1 MDAKG
6 MEALKA
12 RFADIALKP
21 NARTME
27 EVEQYIIEK
36 WGAFR
41 VKITETELMVHYKAA
56 CEFAEMMGRDTTNFQ
71 DDIRR
76 YRLPNT
82 NKIHVI
88 LGMNSEYM
96 TAENGM
102 KYYQALCLIKG
113 LTQEDIDTKNERWL
127 QYMLLL
133 EMAKDWEE
141 KDQNFMEEQ
150 KAMLRERGVEVE

>member
-1 MDAKG
+1 MSALD
-6 MEALKA
+6 ALKA
-12 RFADIALKP
+12 KFADVKVEP

-27 EVEQYIIEK
+27 EVLQYIEEN

-41 VKITETELMVHYKAA
+41 VMIAESELMVHYREAKA
-56 CEFAEMMGRDTTNFQ
+56 FAKMLGKDVTDFQ

-76 YRLPNT
+76 YRLPHT
-82 NKIHVI
+82 NKIHVV

-133 EMAKDWEE
+133 DMAKDWEV
-141 KDQNFMEEQ
+141 KDEIFLKEQ
-150 KAMLRERGVEVE
+150 AAMLKERGVEIE

>member
-1 MDAKG
+1 MSALD
-6 MEALKA
+6 ALKA
-12 RFADIALKP
+12 KFADVELEA

-27 EVEQYIIEK
+27 EVVQYIEEN

-41 VKITETELMVHYKAA
+41 VMIAESELMVHYKEALK
-56 CEFAEMMGRDTTNFQ
+56 FAKMLGRDVTDFQ

-76 YRLPNT
+76 YRLPHT
-82 NKIHVI
+82 NKIHVV

-127 QYMLLL
+127 QYMLLRD
-133 EMAKDWEE
+133 MAKDWEE
-141 KDQNFMEEQ
+141 KDANFLKEQ
-150 KAMLRERGVEVE
+150 AAMLKERGVEIE

>member
-1 MDAKG
+1 MSALD
-6 MEALKA
+6 ALKA
-12 RFADIALKP
+12 KFADVKVEP
-21 NARTME
+21 NAKTME
-27 EVEQYIIEK
+27 EVLQYIEEN

-41 VKITETELMVHYKAA
+41 VMIAESELMVHYKEAKA
-56 CEFAEMMGRDTTNFQ
+56 FAQMLGKDVTDFQ

-76 YRLPNT
+76 YRLPHT
-82 NKIHVI
+82 NKIHVV

-133 EMAKDWEE
+133 DMAKDWEV
-141 KDQNFMEEQ
+141 KDEIFLKEQ
-150 KAMLRERGVEVE
+150 ASMLKERGVEIE

>member
-1 MDAKG
+1 MSALD
-6 MEALKA
+6 ALKA
-12 RFADIALKP
+12 KFADVKVEA

-27 EVEQYIIEK
+27 EVVQYIEEN

-41 VKITETELMVHYKAA
+41 VMIAESELMVHYKEAVH
-56 CEFAEMMGRDTTNFQ
+56 FAELMGKDVTNFQ

-76 YRLPNT
+76 YRLPHT
-82 NKIHVI
+82 NKIHVV

-133 EMAKDWEE
+133 DMAKDWEE
-141 KDQNFMEEQ
+141 KDANFLKEQ
-150 KAMLRERGVEVE
+150 KEMLKERGVEVE

>member
-1 MDAKG
+1 MNG
-6 MEALKA
+6 IEALKA
-12 RFADIALKP
+12 KFADIEMKP
-21 NARTME
+21 NAKTME
-27 EVEQYIIEK
+27 EVEQYIIDK

-41 VKITETELMVHYKAA
+41 VKITETELMAHYKAA
-56 CEFAEMMGRDTTNFQ
+56 CEFAKMMGRDATNMQ

-82 NKIHVI
+82 NKIHVV

-133 EMAKDWEE
+133 DMAKDWEE
-141 KDQNFMEEQ
+141 KDQIFLAEQ
-150 KAMLRERGVEVE
+150 EAMLKERGVEME

>member
-1 MDAKG
+1 MSALD
-6 MEALKA
+6 ALKA
-12 RFADIALKP
+12 KFADVKVEP

-27 EVEQYIIEK
+27 EVLQYIEEN

-41 VKITETELMVHYKAA
+41 VMIAESELMVHYREAKA
-56 CEFAEMMGRDTTNFQ
+56 FAKMLGKDVTDFQ

-76 YRLPNT
+76 YRLPHT
-82 NKIHVI
+82 NKIHVV

-133 EMAKDWEE
+133 DMEKDWEV
-141 KDQNFMEEQ
+141 KDEIFLKEQ
-150 KAMLRERGVEVE
+150 AAMLKERGVEIE

>member
-1 MDAKG
+1 MSG
-6 MEALKA
+6 LEALKA
-12 RFADIALKP
+12 KFADVEVKP

-27 EVEQYIIEK
+27 EVVQYIEEN

-41 VKITETELMVHYKAA
+41 VKITESELMVHYKEAVA
-56 CEFAEMMGRDTTNFQ
+56 FAKMMGKDVTDFQ

-82 NKIHVI
+82 NKIHVV

-113 LTQEDIDTKNERWL
+113 LTEEDIETKNERWL
-127 QYMLLL
+127 QYMMLLDL
-133 EMAKDWEE
+133 AKKWEAQ
-141 KDQNFMEEQ
+141 DANFLAEQ
-150 KAMLRERGVEVE
+150 KEMLKERGVEVE

>member
-1 MDAKG
+1 MNG
-6 MEALKA
+6 IEALKA
-12 RFADIALKP
+12 KFADIEMKP
-21 NARTME
+21 NAKTME
-27 EVEQYIIEK
+27 EVEQYIIDK

-41 VKITETELMVHYKAA
+41 VKITETELMAHYKAA
-56 CEFAEMMGRDTTNFQ
+56 CEFAKMMGRDATNMQ

-82 NKIHVI
+82 NKIHVV

-133 EMAKDWEE
+133 DMAKDWEE
-141 KDQNFMEEQ
+141 KDQIFLAEQ
-150 KAMLRERGVEVE
+150 EAMLKERGVEVE

>member
-1 MDAKG
+1 MSALD
-6 MEALKA
+6 ALKA
-12 RFADIALKP
+12 KFADVELEA

-27 EVEQYIIEK
+27 EVVQYIEEN

-41 VKITETELMVHYKAA
+41 VMISESELMVHYKEALK
-56 CEFAEMMGRDTTNFQ
+56 FAKMLGRDVTDFQ

-76 YRLPNT
+76 YRLPHT
-82 NKIHVI
+82 NKIHVV

-127 QYMLLL
+127 QYMLLRD
-133 EMAKDWEE
+133 MAKDWEE
-141 KDQNFMEEQ
+141 KDANFLKEQ
-150 KAMLRERGVEVE
+150 AAMLKERGVEIE

>member
-1 MDAKG
+1 MSSLD
-6 MEALKA
+6 ALKA
-12 RFADIALKP
+12 KFADVEVKP

-27 EVEQYIIEK
+27 EVVQYIEEN

-41 VKITETELMVHYKAA
+41 VKITESELMVHYKEAVA
-56 CEFAEMMGRDTTNFQ
+56 FAKMMGKDVTDFQ

-82 NKIHVI
+82 NKIHVV

-113 LTQEDIDTKNERWL
+113 LTEEDIETKNERWL
-127 QYMLLL
+127 QYMMLLDL
-133 EMAKDWEE
+133 AKKWEAQ
-141 KDQNFMEEQ
+141 DANFLAEQ
-150 KAMLRERGVEVE
+150 KEMLKERGVEVE

>member
-1 MDAKG
+1 MSALD
-6 MEALKA
+6 ELKA
-12 RFADIALKP
+12 KFADVKVEA

-27 EVEQYIIEK
+27 EVVQYIEEN

-41 VKITETELMVHYKAA
+41 VMITESELMVHYKEAVA
-56 CEFAEMMGRDTTNFQ
+56 FAKMMGKDVTDFQ

-82 NKIHVI
+82 NKIHVV

-127 QYMLLL
+127 QYMMLLDL
-133 EMAKDWEE
+133 AKKWEAQDE
-141 KDQNFMEEQ
+141 NFLREQ
-150 KAMLRERGVEVE
+150 KEMLKERGVEIE

>member
-1 MDAKG
+1 MSALD
-6 MEALKA
+6 ALKA
-12 RFADIALKP
+12 KFADVKVEP
-21 NARTME
+21 NAKTME
-27 EVEQYIIEK
+27 EVLQYIEEN

-41 VKITETELMVHYKAA
+41 VMIAESELMVHYKEAKA
-56 CEFAEMMGRDTTNFQ
+56 FAKMLGKDVTDFQ

-76 YRLPNT
+76 YRLPHT
-82 NKIHVI
+82 NKIHVV

-113 LTQEDIDTKNERWL
+113 LTQEDIDTQNERWL

-133 EMAKDWEE
+133 DMAKDWEV
-141 KDQNFMEEQ
+141 KDEIFLKEQ
-150 KAMLRERGVEVE
+150 AAMLKERGVEIE

>member
-1 MDAKG
+1 MNG
-6 MEALKA
+6 LEALKA
-12 RFADIALKP
+12 KFDGVELTP
-21 NARTME
+21 NAKTME
-27 EVEQYIIEK
+27 EVEQYIIEH

-41 VKITETELMVHYKAA
+41 VKITETELMAHYKAA
-56 CEFAEMMGRDTTNFQ
+56 LDFAKMMGKDITNFQ

-82 NKIHVI
+82 NKIHVV

-102 KYYQALCLIKG
+102 KYYHALCLLKG
-113 LTQEDIDTKNERWL
+113 LTPEDIETKNERWL

-133 EMAKDWEE
+133 DMAKDWEE
-141 KDQNFMEEQ
+141 KDQIFLAEQ
-150 KAMLRERGVEVE
+150 KAMLAERGVETE

>member
-1 MDAKG
+1 MSALD
-6 MEALKA
+6 ALKA
-12 RFADIALKP
+12 KFADVKIEP
-21 NARTME
+21 NAKTME
-27 EVEQYIIEK
+27 EVEQYIIDH

-41 VKITETELMVHYKAA
+41 VKITESELMAHYKAA
-56 CEFAEMMGRDTTNFQ
+56 VEFAKMIGKDVTDFQ

-82 NKIHVI
+82 NKIHVV
-88 LGMNSEYM
+88 LGMHSEYL

-133 EMAKDWEE
+133 DMAKDWEA
-141 KDQNFMEEQ
+141 KDANFLKEQ
-150 KAMLRERGVEVE
+150 KEMLQERGVEVE

>member
-1 MDAKG
+1 MSALD
-6 MEALKA
+6 ALKA
-12 RFADIALKP
+12 KFADVKVEA

-27 EVEQYIIEK
+27 EVVQYIEEN

-41 VKITETELMVHYKAA
+41 VMITESELMVHYKEAVA
-56 CEFAEMMGRDTTNFQ
+56 FAKMMGKDVTDFQ

-82 NKIHVI
+82 NKIHVV

-113 LTQEDIDTKNERWL
+113 LTQEDIDTQNERWL

-133 EMAKDWEE
+133 DMAKDWEV
-141 KDQNFMEEQ
+141 KDEIFLKEQ
-150 KAMLRERGVEVE
+150 AAMLKERGVEIE

>member
-1 MDAKG
+1 MSGLD
-6 MEALKA
+6 ALKA
-12 RFADIALKP
+12 KFADVEVKP

-27 EVEQYIIEK
+27 EVVQYIEEN

-41 VKITETELMVHYKAA
+41 VKITESELMVHYKEAVA
-56 CEFAEMMGRDTTNFQ
+56 FAKMMGKDVTDFQ

-82 NKIHVI
+82 NKIHVV

-113 LTQEDIDTKNERWL
+113 LTEEDIETKNERWL
-127 QYMLLL
+127 QYMMLLDL
-133 EMAKDWEE
+133 AKKWEAQDE
-141 KDQNFMEEQ
+141 NFLREQ
-150 KAMLRERGVEVE
+150 KEMLKERGVGIE

>member
-1 MDAKG
+1 MSGLD
-6 MEALKA
+6 ALKA
-12 RFADIALKP
+12 KFADVEVKP

-27 EVEQYIIEK
+27 EVVQYIEEN

-41 VKITETELMVHYKAA
+41 VKITESELMVHYKEAVA
-56 CEFAEMMGRDTTNFQ
+56 FAKMMGKDVTDFQ

-82 NKIHVI
+82 NKIHVV

-113 LTQEDIDTKNERWL
+113 LTEEDIETKNERWL
-127 QYMLLL
+127 QYMMLLDL
-133 EMAKDWEE
+133 AKKWEAQDE
-141 KDQNFMEEQ
+141 NFLREQ
-150 KAMLRERGVEVE
+150 KEMLKERGVEIE

>member
-1 MDAKG
+1 MSALD
-6 MEALKA
+6 ALKA
-12 RFADIALKP
+12 KFADVKVEP
-21 NARTME
+21 NAKTME
-27 EVEQYIIEK
+27 EVLQYIEEN

-41 VKITETELMVHYKAA
+41 VMIAESELLVHYKEAKA
-56 CEFAEMMGRDTTNFQ
+56 FAQMLGKDVTDFQ

-76 YRLPNT
+76 YRLPHT
-82 NKIHVI
+82 NKIHVV

-113 LTQEDIDTKNERWL
+113 LTQEDIDTQNERWL

-133 EMAKDWEE
+133 DMAKDWEV
-141 KDQNFMEEQ
+141 KDEIFLKEQ
-150 KAMLRERGVEVE
+150 AAMLKERGVEVE

>member
-1 MDAKG
+1 MSALD
-6 MEALKA
+6 ALKA
-12 RFADIALKP
+12 KFADVKVEP

-27 EVEQYIIEK
+27 EVLQYIEEN

-41 VKITETELMVHYKAA
+41 VMIAESELMVHYKEAKA
-56 CEFAEMMGRDTTNFQ
+56 FAKMLGKDVTDFQ

-76 YRLPNT
+76 YRLPHT
-82 NKIHVI
+82 NKIHVV

-113 LTQEDIDTKNERWL
+113 LTQEDIDTQNERWL
-127 QYMLLL
+127 QYMLLMD
-133 EMAKDWEE
+133 MAKDWEV
-141 KDQNFMEEQ
+141 KDEIFLKEQ
-150 KAMLRERGVEVE
+150 AAMLKERGVEIE

>member
-1 MDAKG
+1 MSALD
-6 MEALKA
+6 ALKA
-12 RFADIALKP
+12 KFADVKIEP
-21 NARTME
+21 NAKTME
-27 EVEQYIIEK
+27 EVEQYIIDH

-41 VKITETELMVHYKAA
+41 VKITESELMAHYKAA
-56 CEFAEMMGRDTTNFQ
+56 VEFAKMIGKDVTDFQ

-82 NKIHVI
+82 NKIHVV
-88 LGMNSEYM
+88 LGMHSEYL

-133 EMAKDWEE
+133 DMAKDWEA
-141 KDQNFMEEQ
+141 KDANFLKEQ
-150 KAMLRERGVEVE
+150 KEMLKERGVEME

>member
-1 MDAKG
+1 MSALD
-6 MEALKA
+6 ALKA
-12 RFADIALKP
+12 KFADVEVKP

-27 EVEQYIIEK
+27 EVLQYIEEN

-41 VKITETELMVHYKAA
+41 VIIAESELMVHYKEAKA
-56 CEFAEMMGRDTTNFQ
+56 FAQMLGKDVTDFQ

-76 YRLPNT
+76 YRLPHT
-82 NKIHVI
+82 NKIHVV

-133 EMAKDWEE
+133 DMAKDWEV
-141 KDQNFMEEQ
+141 KDEIFLKEQ
-150 KAMLRERGVEVE
+150 AAMLKERGVEIE

>member
-1 MDAKG
+1 MSALD
-6 MEALKA
+6 ALKA
-12 RFADIALKP
+12 KFADVKIEP
-21 NARTME
+21 NAKTME
-27 EVEQYIIEK
+27 EVEQYIIDN

-41 VKITETELMVHYKAA
+41 VKITESELMAHYKAA
-56 CEFAEMMGRDTTNFQ
+56 VEFAKMMGKDVTDFQ

-82 NKIHVI
+82 NKIHVV
-88 LGMNSEYM
+88 LGMHSEYL

-133 EMAKDWEE
+133 DLAKKWEAQ
-141 KDQNFMEEQ
+141 DANFLKEQ
-150 KAMLRERGVEVE
+150 KEMLKERGVEVE

>member
-1 MDAKG
+1 MSALD
-6 MEALKA
+6 ALKA
-12 RFADIALKP
+12 KFADVKVEP
-21 NARTME
+21 NAKTME
-27 EVEQYIIEK
+27 EVLQYIEEN

-41 VKITETELMVHYKAA
+41 VMIAESELMVHYKEAKA
-56 CEFAEMMGRDTTNFQ
+56 FAQMLGKDVTDFQ

-76 YRLPNT
+76 YRLPHT
-82 NKIHVI
+82 NKIHVV

-133 EMAKDWEE
+133 DMAKDWEV
-141 KDQNFMEEQ
+141 KDEIFLKEQ
-150 KAMLRERGVEVE
+150 AAMLKERGVEVE

>member
-1 MDAKG
+1 MSALD
-6 MEALKA
+6 ALKA
-12 RFADIALKP
+12 KFADVEVKA

-27 EVEQYIIEK
+27 EVVAYIEEN
-36 WGAFR
+36 WDAFR
-41 VKITETELMVHYKAA
+41 VKITESELMAHYKAA
-56 CEFAEMMGRDTTNFQ
+56 VEFAKMMGKDVTNFQ

-76 YRLPNT
+76 YRLPHT
-82 NKIHVI
+82 NKIHVV

-133 EMAKDWEE
+133 DLAKKWEAQDE
-141 KDQNFMEEQ
+141 NFLKEQ
-150 KAMLRERGVEVE
+150 KEMLKERGVEVE

>member
-1 MDAKG
+1 MNG
-6 MEALKA
+6 IEALKA
-12 RFADIALKP
+12 KFADIELKP
-21 NARTME
+21 NAKTME
-27 EVEQYIIEK
+27 EVEQYIIDK

-41 VKITETELMVHYKAA
+41 VKITETELMAHYKAA
-56 CEFAEMMGRDTTNFQ
+56 CEFAKMMGRDAANMQ

-82 NKIHVI
+82 NKIHVV

-133 EMAKDWEE
+133 DMAKDWEE
-141 KDQNFMEEQ
+141 KDQIFLAEQ
-150 KAMLRERGVEVE
+150 EAMLKERGVETE

>member
-1 MDAKG
+1 MSGLD
-6 MEALKA
+6 ALKA
-12 RFADIALKP
+12 KFADVEVKP

-27 EVEQYIIEK
+27 EVVQYIEEN

-41 VKITETELMVHYKAA
+41 VKITESELMVHYKEAVA
-56 CEFAEMMGRDTTNFQ
+56 FAKMMGKDVADFQ

-82 NKIHVI
+82 NKIHVV

-113 LTQEDIDTKNERWL
+113 LTEEDIETKNERWL
-127 QYMLLL
+127 QYMMLLDL
-133 EMAKDWEE
+133 AKKWEAQ
-141 KDQNFMEEQ
+141 DANFLAEQ
-150 KAMLRERGVEVE
+150 KEMLKERGVEVE

>member
-1 MDAKG
+1 MSGLD
-6 MEALKA
+6 ALKA
-12 RFADIALKP
+12 KFADVEVKP

-27 EVEQYIIEK
+27 EVVAYIEEH
-36 WGAFR
+36 WDAFR
-41 VKITETELMVHYKAA
+41 VKITESELMAHYKAA
-56 CEFAEMMGRDTTNFQ
+56 VEFAKMMGKDVTDFQ

-76 YRLPNT
+76 YRLPHT
-82 NKIHVI
+82 NKIHGV

-133 EMAKDWEE
+133 DLAKKWEAQDE
-141 KDQNFMEEQ
+141 NFLKEQ
-150 KAMLRERGVEVE
+150 KEMLKERGVEVE

>member
-1 MDAKG
+1 MSALD
-6 MEALKA
+6 ALKA
-12 RFADIALKP
+12 KFADLEVKP

-27 EVEQYIIEK
+27 EVVQYIEEN

-41 VKITETELMVHYKAA
+41 VKITESELMVHYKEAVA
-56 CEFAEMMGRDTTNFQ
+56 FAKMMGKDVTDFQ

-82 NKIHVI
+82 NKIHVG

-113 LTQEDIDTKNERWL
+113 LTEEDIETKNERWL
-127 QYMLLL
+127 QYMMLLDL
-133 EMAKDWEE
+133 AKKWEAQ
-141 KDQNFMEEQ
+141 DANFLAEQ
-150 KAMLRERGVEVE
+150 KEMLKERGVEVE

>member
-1 MDAKG
+1 MSALD
-6 MEALKA
+6 ALKA
-12 RFADIALKP
+12 KFADVKVEP

-27 EVEQYIIEK
+27 EVLQYIEEN

-41 VKITETELMVHYKAA
+41 VMIAESELMVHYKEAKA
-56 CEFAEMMGRDTTNFQ
+56 FAQMLGKDVTDFQ

-76 YRLPNT
+76 YRLPHT
-82 NKIHVI
+82 NKIHVV

-113 LTQEDIDTKNERWL
+113 LTQEDIDTQNERWL

-133 EMAKDWEE
+133 DMAKDWEV
-141 KDQNFMEEQ
+141 KDEIFLKEQ
-150 KAMLRERGVEVE
+150 AAMLKERGVEIE

>member
-1 MDAKG
+1 MNG
-6 MEALKA
+6 IEALKA
-12 RFADIALKP
+12 KFANIEMKP
-21 NARTME
+21 NAKTME
-27 EVEQYIIEK
+27 EVEQYIIDK

-41 VKITETELMVHYKAA
+41 VKITETELMAHYKAA
-56 CEFAEMMGRDTTNFQ
+56 CEFAKMMGRDATNMQ

-82 NKIHVI
+82 NKIHVV

-133 EMAKDWEE
+133 DMAKDWEE
-141 KDQNFMEEQ
+141 KDQIFLAEQ
-150 KAMLRERGVEVE
+150 EAMLKERGGEME

>member
-1 MDAKG
+1 MSALD
-6 MEALKA
+6 ALKA
-12 RFADIALKP
+12 KFADVKVEP

-27 EVEQYIIEK
+27 EVLQYIEEN

-41 VKITETELMVHYKAA
+41 VMIAESELMVHYKEAVA
-56 CEFAEMMGRDTTNFQ
+56 FAKMMGKDVTNFQ

-76 YRLPNT
+76 YRLPHT
-82 NKIHVI
+82 NKIHVV

-133 EMAKDWEE
+133 DLAKKWEAQDE
-141 KDQNFMEEQ
+141 NFLREQ
-150 KAMLRERGVEVE
+150 KEMLKERGVEIE

>member
-1 MDAKG
+1 MSALD
-6 MEALKA
+6 ALKA
-12 RFADIALKP
+12 KFADVKVEP

-27 EVEQYIIEK
+27 EVLQYIEEN

-41 VKITETELMVHYKAA
+41 VMIAESELMVHYKEAKKKKK
-56 CEFAEMMGRDTTNFQ
+56 MLGKDVTDFQ

-76 YRLPNT
+76 YRLPHT
-82 NKIHVI
+82 NKIHVV

-133 EMAKDWEE
+133 DMAKDWEV
-141 KDQNFMEEQ
+141 KDEIFLKEQ
-150 KAMLRERGVEVE
+150 AAMLKERGVEIE

>member
-1 MDAKG
+1 MNG
-6 MEALKA
+6 IEALKA
-12 RFADIALKP
+12 KFSDIEMKP
-21 NARTME
+21 NAKTME
-27 EVEQYIIEK
+27 EVEQYIIDK

-41 VKITETELMVHYKAA
+41 VKITETELMAHYKAA
-56 CEFAEMMGRDTTNFQ
+56 CEFAKMMGRDATNMQ

-82 NKIHVI
+82 NKIHVV

-133 EMAKDWEE
+133 DMAKDWEE
-141 KDQNFMEEQ
+141 KDQIFLAEQ
-150 KAMLRERGVEVE
+150 EAMLKERGVEME